1 MKYCKKNPHQ
11 NQSNYCDLNDSF
23 CFLLY
28 RRLHIIQYTAHIVHS
43 FRNRFAQSKKCQ
55 TVTSFP
61 LFCPSCWC
69 LWMSVKIY
77 FIFFMFFLFLFVY
90 RKIKLICHGCRT
102 SHSKEKSRN
111 IDPSANTGLR
121 YNEPAERQAQKK
133 RCYKWQ
139 PKLRKHCD
147 ISQDLWPLFQYLSP
161 FSLIFIYYFH
171 CA

>member
-1 MKYCKKNPHQ
+1 MILFVSFFTAGCTLSSILLILSIPFVTVSL
-11 NQSNYCDLNDSF
+11 NQ
-23 CFLLY
+23 
-28 RRLHIIQYTAHIVHS
+28 
-43 FRNRFAQSKKCQ
+43 KKCQ

-147 ISQDLWPLFQYLSP
+147 IPQDLWPLFQYLSP